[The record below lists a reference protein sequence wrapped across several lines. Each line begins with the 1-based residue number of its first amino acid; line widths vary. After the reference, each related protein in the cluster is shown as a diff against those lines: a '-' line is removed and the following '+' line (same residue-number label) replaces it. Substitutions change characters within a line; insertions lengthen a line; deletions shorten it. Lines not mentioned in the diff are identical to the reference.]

1 MERAGAADRVPSAP
15 ESGVSNKLT
24 KKNITPTSTL
34 QKLLFQSTNTHTPTH
49 IHTVYTHTHTHKR
62 NPKQHWISLSKIK
75 QLEGEHEKIAAHRVH
90 LDNEI
95 FTVL

>member
-49 IHTVYTHTHTHKR
+49 IHTVYTHTHTHT
-62 NPKQHWISLSKIK
+62 NAILNNTGFHSPKSNSLKVSMKK
-75 QLEGEHEKIAAHRVH
+75 
-90 LDNEI
+90 
-95 FTVL
+95 